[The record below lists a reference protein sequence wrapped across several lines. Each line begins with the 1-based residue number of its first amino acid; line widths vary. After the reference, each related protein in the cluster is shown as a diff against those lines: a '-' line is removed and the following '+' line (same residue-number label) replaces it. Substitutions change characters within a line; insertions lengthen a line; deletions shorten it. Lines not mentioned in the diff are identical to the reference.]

1 MVILMLIDNLF
12 ENIKGVIFDLD
23 GTLLDSMKHFESTS
37 FLTVDR
43 FKIAMP
49 DRKDFYGL
57 AIHEMAEVMRD
68 KYGATATVKEI
79 VDFINSTVEDI
90 FFNTVELKPN
100 VAQFLQALY
109 SRGVCMCIATLT
121 DRYLVEAALK
131 RLGVRHYFS
140 EIFCCGEVGVG
151 KTSPKVYDI
160 ALAQL
165 GTSKQDT
172 YIFEDSLYA
181 IATAKKAGYKV
192 VGIQDDSSQK
202 YEAQIKELCDIYFDE
217 YPLY

>member
-1 MVILMLIDNLF
+1 MLD
-12 ENIKGVIFDLD
+12 EIKGAIFDLD

-57 AIHEMAEVMRD
+57 AIHEMAQVMRD

-79 VDFINSTVEDI
+79 VDFINSTVEEV
-90 FFNTVELKPN
+90 FFKSVQLKPG
-100 VAQFLQALY
+100 VADFLSDLEK
-109 SRGVCMCIATLT
+109 RGVGMCIATLT

-131 RLGVRHYFS
+131 RLGVRLFFS
-140 EIFCCGEVGVG
+140 EIFCCGEVGIG

-160 ALAQL
+160 ALAHL
-165 GTSKQDT
+165 GTSKEDT

-181 IATAKKAGYKV
+181 ITTAKNAGYKV
-192 VGIQDDSSQK
+192 VGIKDDSSQK
-202 YEAQIKELCDIYFDE
+202 YETQIRELCDIYFDG
-217 YPLY
+217 YPID